1 MLALIWAVVG
11 VFGDRQGVIT
21 SLAPHVYTCGYHNV
35 WLSEALFGVT
45 PNEVGT
51 DMSKYSTSD
60 VCIHGLFGPCK
71 ADLNQFPGQVIY
83 FNGESAGGNWDF
95 RYQDLY
101 LGPHAKKYNGIQ
113 LFHVVRKYTILGG
126 VLPPRG
132 PRGTKFLIYVASNCV
147 PLRQRAFDEI
157 ADKLPFRPSAGGR
170 CHGSHPELRVTF
182 ASHAHFHD
190 NHLALRG
197 YRFVLCMENA
207 NVAGYI
213 TEKLLNAFA
222 AGSIP
227 IYYGTRDVF
236 KVFNKH
242 AFVFY
247 DINDPRPALALI
259 RELETDP
266 AAYEHMRAQPVF
278 VPGAVRKYL
287 DLGGELRKR
296 ILDTLYDN
304 WEVYR
309 IHTD

>member
-1 MLALIWAVVG
+1 MLAYLWAVVG
-11 VFGDRQGVIT
+11 VFGDRQGIPTRIVP
-21 SLAPHVYTCGYHNV
+21 SRHVYTCGYRNV

-45 PNEVGT
+45 AGKLGT
-51 DMSKYSTSD
+51 DMSAYSTSD

-71 ADLNQFPGQVIY
+71 ADLRRFPGQVIY
-83 FNGESAGGNWDF
+83 FNGESAAGNWHF
-95 RYQDLY
+95 RNQDLY
-101 LGPHAKKYNGIQ
+101 LGPHAKKYDGIQ
-113 LFHVVRKYTILGG
+113 LFHVVRKYTVLGG

-132 PRGTKFLIYVASNCV
+132 PRGTKYLMYVASNCV

-157 ADKLPFRPSAGGR
+157 AEKLPFRPSAGGR
-170 CHGSHPELRVTF
+170 CYGSHPELRVTF
-182 ASHAHFHD
+182 ASHGHFHD

-213 TEKLLNAFA
+213 SEKLLNAFG
-222 AGSIP
+222 AGAIP

-236 KVFNKH
+236 QVFNKH

-266 AAYEHMRAQPVF
+266 AAYAHMRAQPVF
-278 VPGAVRKYL
+278 APGAVRKHL
-287 DLGGELRKR
+287 DLRGELRQR
-296 ILDTLYDN
+296 ILAALHAN
-304 WEVYR
+304 R
-309 IHTD
+309 GS